1 MRATLLTAQRM
12 ADSIVHEAEEKRDQM
27 LKEAESD
34 VQKRAAGHQRE
45 LEESKERLQRGQQE
59 LAKFIAA
66 SRELCERQTE
76 FLDRLPKLELAPPPP
91 PAEETPVAEIEEKV
105 LASFPVH
112 ELAESGEPEEPAAP
126 ETAAEVPPVDEYP
139 EGDPFAPGEEPTRRI
154 NLEELK
160 FGRNYGGQED

>member
-45 LEESKERLQRGQQE
+45 LEEAKERLQRGQQE
-59 LAKFIAA
+59 LARFIAA

-76 FLDRLPKLELAPPPP
+76 FLDRLPRMELAPPPPP

-112 ELAESGEPEEPAAP
+112 ELPESEEPEKPAVP
-126 ETAAEVPPVDEYP
+126 EAAEIPPAEDYP